1 MRVCACECGGGEWR
15 EGGRAAVIVAQFYR
29 IKEKKEI
36 DPSVYANCKG
46 KFIFTEKPKIR
57 FLK

>member
-15 EGGRAAVIVAQFYR
+15 EGGRAAVIVAQFY
-29 IKEKKEI
+29 KKKEI

-46 KFIFTEKPKIR
+46 KFIFTEKPKTL
-57 FLK
+57 FF